1 MDLINK
7 ILKSILILYKGKPGK
22 TLDFGDFEH
31 CGGKNKQHSSYKLE
45 MWQSVL
51 LKPRMFQYGAE
62 DHEAARPHSFLFV
75 FAHPFPLE

>member
-31 CGGKNKQHSSYKLE
+31 CGGKKQTNNTVVIS
-45 MWQSVL
+45 
-51 LKPRMFQYGAE
+51 
-62 DHEAARPHSFLFV
+62 
-75 FAHPFPLE
+75 